1 VKLAGSRTLWDLTRG
16 QRLRYSGA
24 ILVMWVG
31 FVFLA
36 GVPQISGA
44 AIDGILGE
52 APTGETRW
60 LVGHAA
66 RLEAELGTV
75 SSLWIAAGAVVVLSA
90 VAALFQYLRGRWA
103 AQASEAIVRQVRDH
117 LYAHLERLP
126 CRYHDTADTGDLV
139 QRCSSD
145 VETIRVFLAAQVVEI
160 GRAVLLLATVLP
172 ILLVKD
178 ARLTL
183 VAVALVPP
191 IFAYA
196 LAFFRKVKKL
206 FREMDEAE
214 GRMTAVLQENL
225 TGIRVVRAFA
235 RQEFECAKFAERNEE
250 FRDRNY
256 RLIRLLGVYWGTSDL
271 ICMCQIGLVLV
282 CGAMWGIT
290 AGMLFEFVSFVSLFI
305 WPVRQLGR
313 VLTDTG
319 KATIALGR
327 VQEILAAAEEA
338 EPEPAP
344 GGEPA
349 LVGDIEFRNVT
360 FAYDG
365 GAPALRDLSFHVRP
379 GETIALLGPSGS
391 GKSTVIQLLLR
402 LYDYETGSIRVD
414 GRELSELPRGF
425 VRSQVGVVMQE
436 PFLFSKT
443 IAANIRL
450 GRRGATEEEMAEYA
464 RAACIHESVAEFDAG
479 YETLVGERG
488 VTLSGGQ
495 RQRVALARAL
505 LKDAPILVLDDS
517 LSAVDTHTETEIL
530 GALDARRGRR
540 TTIVIAHRLSSI
552 RNADRI
558 LVLEGGAIAQLGTHE
573 ELLERGGPYRRLWRI
588 QGALEDELEE
598 DLGSV
603 RGEGLS

>member
-1 VKLAGSRTLWDLTRG
+1 
-16 QRLRYSGA
+16 
-24 ILVMWVG
+24 MWVG

-36 GVPQISGA
+36 TVPQISGA

-66 RLEAELGTV
+66 RIESEVGTV
-75 SSLWIAAGAVVVLSA
+75 RSLVIAAGALVAFSA
-90 VAALFQYLRGRWA
+90 AASLFHYLRGRWA
-103 AQASEAIVRQVRDH
+103 SQASEAVVRQIRDH

-126 CRYHDTADTGDLV
+126 CAYHDKADTGDLV

-145 VETIRVFLAAQVVEI
+145 VETIRVFLAGQVVEI
-160 GRAVLLLATVLP
+160 GRAVLLFATVLP

-178 ARLTL
+178 VRLTL
-183 VAVALVPP
+183 VAVSLVPF
-191 IFAYA
+191 IFVYA
-196 LAFFRKVKKL
+196 LAFFRKVKSL
-206 FREMDEAE
+206 FKETDEAE

-250 FRDRNY
+250 FRDRHNG
-256 RLIRLLGVYWGTSDL
+256 LIRLLGLYWGSSDL

-282 CGAMWGIT
+282 CGASWGFSP
-290 AGMLFEFVSFVSLFI
+290 GLLFEFVSFVYLFI

-327 VQEILAAAEEA
+327 VQEILAEAEEPD
-338 EPEPAP
+338 PEDF
-344 GGEPA
+344 GTQWPA
-349 LVGDIEFRNVT
+349 LGGDIEFRNVT

-365 GAPALRDLSFHVRP
+365 GEPALRDLSFRVRP
-379 GETIALLGPSGS
+379 GETLALLGPPGS

-402 LYDYETGSIRVD
+402 LYDYERGSIRID
-414 GRELSELPRGF
+414 GRNLSELPRRF
-425 VRSQVGVVMQE
+425 VRSQIGVVLQE

-443 IAANIRL
+443 IDANIRL
-450 GRRGATEEEMAEYA
+450 GRRGAEEEEMAACAE
-464 RAACIHESVAEFDAG
+464 AACIHESVAEFEDG

-530 GALDARRGRR
+530 QALGARPARR
-540 TTIVIAHRLSSI
+540 TTFVIAHRLSSI

-558 LVLEGGAIAQLGTHE
+558 LVLEAGAVAQLGTHE
-573 ELLERGGPYRRLWRI
+573 ELLVEDGPYRRLWLI
-588 QGALEDELEE
+588 QGALEEELRE

-603 RGEGLS
+603 HEEGQS